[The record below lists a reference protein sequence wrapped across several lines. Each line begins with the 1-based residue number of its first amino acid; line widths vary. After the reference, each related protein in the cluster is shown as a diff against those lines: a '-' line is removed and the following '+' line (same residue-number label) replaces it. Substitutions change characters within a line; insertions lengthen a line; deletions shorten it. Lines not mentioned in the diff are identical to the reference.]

1 MTIVYIGLGSN
12 LGGDFASPKQNI
24 TSAINS
30 LAKIKSIQIIRISSF
45 YESKPIGP
53 QDQSDYINAVIK
65 LKTNLDSTKLLN
77 SLQTIENHHGRIR
90 SQYWGPRTLD
100 LDILLFGDQIIHND
114 RLTIPHTEICNR
126 AFVLVPLSEIEPDC
140 VIPEKGIVSDLVS
153 NVSQAELKVL

>member
-1 MTIVYIGLGSN
+1 MN
-12 LGGDFASPKQNI
+12 NFF
-24 TSAINS
+24 
-30 LAKIKSIQIIRISSF
+30 QIIRISSF

-100 LDILLFGDQIIHND
+100 IDILLFGDQIIHND

-126 AFVLVPLSEIEPDC
+126 SFVLVPLSEIEPDC

>member
-24 TSAINS
+24 TSAINA

>member
-45 YESKPIGP
+45 FESKPIGP

-126 AFVLVPLSEIEPDC
+126 SFVLVPLSEIEPDC

>member
-24 TSAINS
+24 TSAINA

-126 AFVLVPLSEIEPDC
+126 SFVLVPLSEIEPDC